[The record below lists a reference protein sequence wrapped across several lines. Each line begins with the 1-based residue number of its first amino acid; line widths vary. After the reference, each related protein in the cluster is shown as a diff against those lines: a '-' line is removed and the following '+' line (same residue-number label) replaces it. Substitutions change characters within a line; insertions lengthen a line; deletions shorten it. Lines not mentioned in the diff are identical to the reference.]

1 MYMKVL
7 FKKLSSRG
15 ILDVIKE
22 YQVTAGNGMTV
33 TPEIIAR
40 KIDPE
45 QNSDSVHSLALTIF
59 LFMWSCEVRNASGTG

>member
-15 ILDVIKE
+15 VLDVIKE

-45 QNSDSVHSLALTIF
+45 
-59 LFMWSCEVRNASGTG
+59 